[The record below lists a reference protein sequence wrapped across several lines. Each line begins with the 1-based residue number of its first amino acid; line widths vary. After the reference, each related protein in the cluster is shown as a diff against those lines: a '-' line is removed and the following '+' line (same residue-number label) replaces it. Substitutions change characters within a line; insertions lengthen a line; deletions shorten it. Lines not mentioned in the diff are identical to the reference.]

1 MEGRSDNLLQGQDHY
16 VTDYQNL
23 PPTGIIAKVLAKFVL
38 ASLHLKKDGR
48 SSLSLVPVYF

>member
-1 MEGRSDNLLQGQDHY
+1 MEGRGDNLLQGQDHY
-16 VTDYQNL
+16 VIDYQNL